1 MPFTYSLII
10 FKNLKTQSKTMLTLL
25 YVPCA
30 NLDEAT
36 AIGRRLVEE
45 KLVAC
50 ANAFPATSMFWWK
63 QRIYQGCEGIL
74 ILKTTSALAKTVEQ
88 RIRKLHSYTLPAILK
103 FRVEANKDFEAW
115 VKESTKRTAQQSAKK
130 QKKRKH

>member
-1 MPFTYSLII
+1 
-10 FKNLKTQSKTMLTLL
+10 MLALL

-30 NLDEAT
+30 NIDEAT

-74 ILKTTSALAKTVEQ
+74 ILKTTSALAKTVEK
-88 RIRKLHSYTLPAILK
+88 RIRKLHSYNLPAILK
-103 FRVEANKDFEAW
+103 FRVEANTDFERW
-115 VKESTKRTAQQSAKK
+115 VKESTSTKHH
-130 QKKRKH
+130 QKKRKR

>member
-1 MPFTYSLII
+1 MFLLQFGLII
-10 FKNLKTQSKTMLTLL
+10 FKNLNPSEGFMITLL

-30 NLDEAT
+30 NIDEAT

-50 ANAFPATSMFWWK
+50 ANAFPATSMFWWQ

-74 ILKTTSALAKTVEQ
+74 ILKTTSALAKTVEK
-88 RIRKLHSYTLPAILK
+88 RIRKLHSYDLPAILK

-115 VKESTKRTAQQSAKK
+115 VKESTKRSTE
-130 QKKRKH
+130 KRKH